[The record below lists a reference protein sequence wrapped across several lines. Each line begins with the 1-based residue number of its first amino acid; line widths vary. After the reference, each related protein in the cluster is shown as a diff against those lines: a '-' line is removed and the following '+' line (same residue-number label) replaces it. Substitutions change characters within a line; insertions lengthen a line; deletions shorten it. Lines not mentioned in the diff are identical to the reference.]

1 MLSFARVR
9 AMTIVAV
16 MIVVAIIAVFRALE
30 RDADLPVEA
39 DDCPAGFVPAD
50 LTLRD
55 ARDIRINVY
64 NGTGQTG
71 LAAQVGENFANRGFE
86 VLEQDDASDS
96 EVGEEDVAVLRY
108 GPEAV
113 GSAHVLQAYFLNNAV
128 SQFQIDRE
136 GDVVDVVI
144 GPAFRQL
151 ATETEVRQAIA
162 GSGNPQLPA
171 GTCPADEVDE

>member
-9 AMTIVAV
+9 AIAVVTVMIIVAV
-16 MIVVAIIAVFRALE
+16 VLVFRALE
-30 RDADLPVEA
+30 RDEDLPVEA
-39 DDCPAGFVPAD
+39 EGCPEGFVPAD

-64 NGTGQTG
+64 NGTDQVG
-71 LAAQVGENFANRGFE
+71 LANQVGENFANRGFD
-86 VLEQDDASDS
+86 VLDRDDAADS
-96 EVGEEDVAVLRY
+96 EVGEDDVAVLRY

-113 GSAHVLQAYFLNNAV
+113 GAAHVLQAYFLNTAV

-144 GPAFRQL
+144 GPGFRQL

-171 GTCPADEVDE
+171 GTCPADAVG